1 MEDTQD
7 MQDTQDMEDT
17 HNMEDTQD
25 MDMVPNMPVL
35 IMLIWIIITWIKPMV
50 TPIMLLPPIT
60 KTLLLKH
67 TIATIN
73 MHKMDQTQEVLIQV
87 QVMHNHLEED
97 ELLIDNNYIPFISI
111 KTPLNQIY
119 YAFFRY
125 WLNKKNCIFHI
136 FIYI

>member
-1 MEDTQD
+1 
-7 MQDTQDMEDT
+7 
-17 HNMEDTQD
+17 
-25 MDMVPNMPVL
+25 
-35 IMLIWIIITWIKPMV
+35 MV

-87 QVMHNHLEED
+87 QMVHNHLEED

-125 WLNKKNCIFHI
+125 
-136 FIYI
+136 